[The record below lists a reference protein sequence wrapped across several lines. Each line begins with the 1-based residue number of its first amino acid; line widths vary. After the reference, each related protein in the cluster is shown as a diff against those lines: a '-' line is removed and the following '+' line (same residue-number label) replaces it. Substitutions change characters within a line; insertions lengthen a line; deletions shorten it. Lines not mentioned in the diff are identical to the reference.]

1 MMIAEEGVD
10 GAPEALTAFL
20 EEYETVTVQ
29 LDWAVHIPE
38 AIEARQLLAR
48 LQSEGSGVIESA
60 VEDAQLASCENL
72 VELESPA
79 SQGEM
84 SGEQME
90 CLELRLLR
98 EPLQTT
104 RIKISL
110 VLIIN
115 AQRAGEQDAWE
126 RLVSRHLEDFDRSDP
141 NLCFAY
147 AVHLHRAGV
156 DSAEEAIRW
165 ADVALE
171 NKQVW
176 PAGPYKKNVY
186 ALFKLRADAANGLWQ
201 SAATRYAEDNSREN
215 ESLSNEFKSQS
226 MSMSREWLDYA
237 RASKMSSERA
247 LQMCASA
254 AGTIDACR

>member
-1 MMIAEEGVD
+1 
-10 GAPEALTAFL
+10 
-20 EEYETVTVQ
+20 
-29 LDWAVHIPE
+29 
-38 AIEARQLLAR
+38 
-48 LQSEGSGVIESA
+48 
-60 VEDAQLASCENL
+60 
-72 VELESPA
+72 
-79 SQGEM
+79 
-84 SGEQME
+84 
-90 CLELRLLR
+90 
-98 EPLQTT
+98 
-104 RIKISL
+104 
-110 VLIIN
+110 
-115 AQRAGEQDAWE
+115 
-126 RLVSRHLEDFDRSDP
+126 
-141 NLCFAY
+141 
-147 AVHLHRAGV
+147 VHLHRAGV